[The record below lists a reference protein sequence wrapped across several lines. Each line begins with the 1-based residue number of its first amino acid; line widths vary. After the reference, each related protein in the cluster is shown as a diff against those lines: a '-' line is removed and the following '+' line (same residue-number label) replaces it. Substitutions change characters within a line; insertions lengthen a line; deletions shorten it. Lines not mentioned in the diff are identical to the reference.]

1 MEKDVKITPVIF
13 RKFKKDNQ
21 VIALFPYKLWNIY
34 GSEVISYMHTGQ
46 KTKADYQICL
56 INSTPARPD
65 EYQDLLKELENLGY
79 NLKIMQRRYNRLFVK
94 NLKTSQG
101 KG

>member
-13 RKFKKDNQ
+13 RKFKEDNQ
-21 VIALFPYKLWNIY
+21 VIALFPYKLFNIY
-34 GSEVISYMHTGQ
+34 GSEIISYMHTGQ
-46 KTKADYQICL
+46 HGKADYNLCVT
-56 INSTPARPD
+56 NSTPAGPD
-65 EYQDLLKELENLGY
+65 EYQDLLKELESLGY

-94 NLKTSQG
+94 ILKTPQG